1 MKCDDFNLLLDD
13 YLDGRLSEDAAQTVR
28 EHLATCAACA
38 REVTDATALRDA
50 VAELPQ
56 AIEPPHDLWPGIA
69 ERIDANT
76 VVRGRFGRRALMAAA
91 AVLVVAA
98 SVVTAY
104 LAGRQQA
111 TTEALRQP
119 IPQSPYSDVVRASFE
134 GIGVHDYEATRQQ
147 LVDVLQARKSELSP
161 QTLEVVMSN
170 LQLID
175 DAMATIAAALG
186 DDPGNELLQ
195 RQLVSTYR
203 RQIALLERAA
213 LLPSEV

>member
-1 MKCDDFNLLLDD
+1 MKCDDFMLQLDD
-13 YLDGRLSEDAAQTVR
+13 YVDGCLSDDAARAVR
-28 EHLATCAACA
+28 AHLSTCADCA
-38 REVTDATALRDA
+38 SELAAATALRDA

-56 AIEPPHDLWPGIA
+56 SIEPRHDLWPGIA
-69 ERIDANT
+69 ARIDADT

-98 SVVTAY
+98 SVIMAY

-111 TTEALRQP
+111 TTVDLGSP
-119 IPQSPYSDVVRASFE
+119 TPQSASSDVVRASFAE
-134 GIGVHDYEATRQQ
+134 LGVHDYEATRQQ
-147 LVDVLQARKSELSP
+147 LVDVLQARRSELSP
-161 QTLEVVMSN
+161 QTLEIVMSN

-175 DAMATIAAALG
+175 EAMATIAVALG

-195 RQLVSTYR
+195 RQLVAADR
-203 RQIALLERAA
+203 QQIALLERAA

>member
-1 MKCDDFNLLLDD
+1 MKCDDFSLRLDD
-13 YLDGRLSEDAAQTVR
+13 YLDGRLADDATHVVR
-28 EHLATCAACA
+28 EHLAVCDACA
-38 REVTDATALRDA
+38 RELAAVTAFRDA

-56 AIEPPHDLWPGIA
+56 SIEPPRDLWPGIA

-91 AVLVVAA
+91 AALVVAA
-98 SVVTAY
+98 SVVMAY
-104 LAGRQQA
+104 LVGRQQA
-111 TTEALRQP
+111 TTEALRP
-119 IPQSPYSDVVRASFE
+119 PTLQSPYSDVVLASFE
-134 GIGVHDYEATRQQ
+134 GLGVHDSAATRQE
-147 LVDVLQARKSELSP
+147 LVDVLQARKGELSP
-161 QTLEVVMSN
+161 ETLDIVMSN

-175 DAMATIAAALG
+175 EAMATIAAALG